1 MPSES
6 QIQNCKKVV
15 DEELYC
21 FLQKHDAEKAY
32 DEIKEKIT
40 PLVNLIFALGG
51 VSQEV
56 DEFYEKLEN
65 SPEIAAV
72 CSKEMLAFL
81 KDKIR
86 DDDPNLTFEGNFRNG
101 FRLGIETCSTGKRC

>member
-21 FLQKHDAEKAY
+21 FLQKHDEEKAY
-32 DEIKEKIT
+32 GKIKEKIT
-40 PLVNLIFALGG
+40 TLVDLIFALGG
-51 VSQEV
+51 DSQEV

-72 CSKEMLAFL
+72 CSKEIAG
-81 KDKIR
+81 I
-86 DDDPNLTFEGNFRNG
+86 FERQDY
-101 FRLGIETCSTGKRC
+101 I